1 MGKSATEVR
10 ADIEDTRQDMSETI
24 DAIADRTSPRRI
36 IDRRR
41 RRMSAGWR
49 SARERIMGRAETAGG
64 TAGDQARHLS
74 DSARETAGSV
84 VDTARGLPGAVT
96 EQTQGN
102 PIAAGILA
110 FGAGLLVASLVP
122 PSDPEQQLAGT
133 LREQSQPL
141 QDELKQAGQQVVED
155 VKSTARDGAEQVK
168 QRAADAAGT
177 VQNDVRSSAQEVQD
191 QARS

>member
-10 ADIEDTRQDMSETI
+10 AEIEDTRQDMSETI

-41 RRMSAGWR
+41 RRGRRLAVRARAGHGPPRPRATTPGACRTRAGDGRLGGRHR
-49 SARERIMGRAETAGG
+49 SGRARR
-64 TAGDQARHLS
+64 GDRADPGQSH
-74 DSARETAGSV
+74 
-84 VDTARGLPGAVT
+84 RGRPD
-96 EQTQGN
+96 
-102 PIAAGILA
+102 
-110 FGAGLLVASLVP
+110 GLRRSLIASLVP
-122 PSDPEQQLAGT
+122 PSEPEQQLAGA

-155 VKSTARDGAEQVK
+155 VKSTARDGAGQVK

-177 VQNDVRSSAQEVQD
+177 VQEDVRSSTEELQN

>member
-1 MGKSATEVR
+1 MGKSTSEVR
-10 ADIEDTRQDMSETI
+10 AEIEDTRQDMSETI

-41 RRMSAGWR
+41 RRMANGWR
-49 SARERIMGRAETAGG
+49 SVWERVMGRGQAAGG
-64 TAGDQARHLS
+64 TASDHARNLS

-84 VDTARGLPGAVT
+84 VDTARGVPSTVT
-96 EQTQGN
+96 DQTQGN
-102 PIAAGILA
+102 PIAAGIMA
-110 FGAGLLVASLVP
+110 FGAGLLIASLVP
-122 PSDPEQQLAGT
+122 PSEPEQQLAGT
-133 LREQSQPL
+133 LRDQTQPL
-141 QDELKQAGQQVVED
+141 QDELKRAGQHVVED

-177 VQNDVRSSAQEVQD
+177 VQDDVRSSAQELQN

>member
-1 MGKSATEVR
+1 MGKSASEVR
-10 ADIEDTRQDMSETI
+10 AEIEDTRQDMSETI

-41 RRMSAGWR
+41 RRVAAGWR
-49 SARERIMGRAETAGG
+49 SVRERVMGRAQTTGG
-64 TAGDQARHLS
+64 TARDHARNLS
-74 DSARETAGSV
+74 DSAGDTAGSV
-84 VDTARGLPGAVT
+84 IDTARGVPGAVT

-122 PSDPEQQLAGT
+122 PSEPEQQLAGS

-141 QDELKQAGQQVVED
+141 QDELRQAGQQVVED

-177 VQNDVRSSAQEVQD
+177 VQEDVRSSAQDLQD

>member
-10 ADIEDTRQDMSETI
+10 AEIEDTRQDMSETI

-41 RRMSAGWR
+41 RRMADGWR
-49 SARERIMGRAETAGG
+49 SVRDRVMGRAQA
-64 TAGDQARHLS
+64 AGDHARSLS
-74 DSARETAGSV
+74 DSGRETADSV
-84 VDTARGLPGAVT
+84 VDTARGVPGAVT

-102 PIAAGILA
+102 PIAAGLMA
-110 FGAGLLVASLVP
+110 FGAGLLIASLAP
-122 PSDPEQQLAGT
+122 PSEPEQQLAGA

-155 VKSTARDGAEQVK
+155 VKSTARDGAGQVK

-177 VQNDVRSSAQEVQD
+177 VQEDVRSSTEELQN